1 MSRSFMLAGTPVPD
15 GRPKFARMGKFTRVY
30 MPKKVTDYRT
40 KLKVAYLK
48 VYPRRPPLDGAI
60 SIAIKVAMPRPL
72 SHFGTGR
79 NAGIIKD
86 RFKYVHHVQKPDC
99 DNFAK
104 MVLDALNGV
113 AYLDDSQCI
122 KLSVHKYWSHGE
134 LNEGAI
140 FIEINEIEY

>member
-1 MSRSFMLAGTPVPD
+1 MQALLRIDSRKCITF
-15 GRPKFARMGKFTRVY
+15 R
-30 MPKKVTDYRT
+30 
-40 KLKVAYLK
+40 
-48 VYPRRPPLDGAI
+48 
-60 SIAIKVAMPRPL
+60 
-72 SHFGTGR
+72 
-79 NAGIIKD
+79 
-86 RFKYVHHVQKPDC
+86 KPDC

-122 KLSVHKYWSHGE
+122 KLSVRKGWTHGE

>member
-1 MSRSFMLAGTPVPD
+1 MIRSFMLAGNPVPD
-15 GRPKFARMGKFTRVY
+15 GRPRFARVGKFTRTY
-30 MPKKVTDYRT
+30 MPKKVTDYRQ

-48 VYPRRPPLDGAI
+48 MEFAEPFERAI
-60 SIAIKVAMPRPL
+60 AVAIKVAIPRPQ

-86 RFKYVHHVQKPDC
+86 RFKEVHHVQKPDC

-122 KLSVHKYWSHGE
+122 KLSVHKYWTHGE
-134 LNEGAI
+134 SNEGAI
-140 FIEINEIEY
+140 FVEVNEISY